1 MKTPANCPG
10 CGTKLEPAAEI
21 CPNCP
26 MSFSGEDE
34 SEPNPLKHESR
45 LRAFVMPLAFFGMLG
60 FGVWKIGLALMGLA
74 QDATLDE
81 TGSLST
87 GGGPASTAAVAKTLN
102 ATSFD
107 DLKGAGPAPGG
118 TVDLVAQL
126 DGRAQPGGSSAPDSE
141 RVAVMASD
149 AAPDPGEGQG
159 TISVTKAAGGATAR
173 AVREWR
179 LRGAVYDLL
188 TLKPV
193 VGAKLILTDNETN
206 ARAETVTNAK
216 GQYRTVLPPLT
227 GHGYL
232 VAISKPGYAASY
244 AGPESAGVSDLDP
257 GSRKEMAR
265 QLSRSVEAPTSLEP
279 GSDEPLVTNFFLAPL
294 NP

>member
-45 LRAFVMPLAFFGMLG
+45 LRAFLMPLAFFGMLG
-60 FGVWKIGLALMGLA
+60 FAVWKIGLGLMGLA
-74 QDATLDE
+74 QDGTLDE
-81 TGSLST
+81 KGSLST
-87 GGGPASTAAVAKTLN
+87 GGGPASAAAVAKTLN
-102 ATSFD
+102 ATSLD

-126 DGRAQPGGSSAPDSE
+126 DGRPQPGGSPPGESE
-141 RVAVMASD
+141 RVAVMAPD
-149 AAPDPGEGQG
+149 AADPGEGQG
-159 TISVTKAAGGATAR
+159 TISVTKGTGGTTAR

-193 VGAKLILTDNETN
+193 AGAKLILTDNETN
-206 ARAETVTNAK
+206 ARAETVTNSK

-232 VAISKPGYAASY
+232 VAITKPGYAASY

-279 GSDEPLVTNFFLAPL
+279 GNDEPFVTNFFLAPL